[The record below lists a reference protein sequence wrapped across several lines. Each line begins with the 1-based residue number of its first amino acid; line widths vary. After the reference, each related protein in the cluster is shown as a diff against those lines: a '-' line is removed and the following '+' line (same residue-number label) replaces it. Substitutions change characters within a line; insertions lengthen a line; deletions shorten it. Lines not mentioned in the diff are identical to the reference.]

1 MGTGG
6 NRIMPAGLI
15 PMLTAGMLKYAPQM
29 RSLAPFVGVGSR
41 PALKGAVGAT
51 GIGLGLDLFSNGLSL
66 PFMGGGA
73 PEFGSPV
80 VKSWNTGTAEFYE
93 LQNGRIGTVKKNGV
107 IKTWRPYHPV
117 VIPKRWN
124 AKSMRRVER
133 SLKRQQKTAMQIV
146 RMSGGEASATKR
158 AKRVVAPSRGNGKVT
173 MYSND

>member
-1 MGTGG
+1 MALGLAVT
-6 NRIMPAGLI
+6 AGLSRFL
-15 PMLTAGMLKYAPQM
+15 PMAQRA
-29 RSLAPFVGVGSR
+29 APFIGMGSR
-41 PALKGAVGAT
+41 PALKGAVGGGVLSSLLG
-51 GIGLGLDLFSNGLSL
+51 GIDLTPGFDL
-66 PFMGGGA
+66 PGFGRT

-124 AKSMRRVER
+124 AKAMRRVER